1 MAKKKQAPKVE
12 VTYKA
17 TDLDGTTKTELLQ
30 GIGAVIVYITET
42 KGQYSVEFVGSGMVN
57 IRAVFTSVI
66 HNFIK
71 QVGLMKTLYEL
82 TEALKDADAMRID
95 GKVVQA

>member
-17 TDLDGTTKTELLQ
+17 TALDGTTKTEHLL
-30 GIGAVIVYITET
+30 GIGAVIVYFTET
-42 KGQYSVEFVGSGMVN
+42 KGQYSVEFVANGMVN
-57 IRAVFTSVI
+57 TRAVFLSVI

-71 QVGLMKTLYEL
+71 EVGLTKTLDEL
-82 TEALKDADAMRID
+82 TEALKDADAMRIE
-95 GKVVQA
+95 GKVAQA

>member
-17 TDLDGTTKTELLQ
+17 TGVDGTTKTEHLQ
-30 GIGAVIVYITET
+30 GIGAVIVYFTET
-42 KGQYSVEFVGSGMVN
+42 KGQYSVEFVGNGMVN
-57 IRAVFTSVI
+57 TRAVFLSVI

-71 QVGLMKTLYEL
+71 EVGLMKTLEEL
-82 TEALKDADAMRID
+82 TEALKDADALRID
-95 GKVVQA
+95 GKVAQA